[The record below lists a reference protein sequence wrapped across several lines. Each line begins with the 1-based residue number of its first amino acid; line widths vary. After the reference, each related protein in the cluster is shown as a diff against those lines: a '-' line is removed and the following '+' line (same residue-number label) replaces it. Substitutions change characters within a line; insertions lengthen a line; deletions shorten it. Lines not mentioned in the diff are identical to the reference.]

1 MRQKPVGFGRKSSMM
16 ADRNSGGAGLWNL
29 QRIREQPCQKHKE
42 QLMTQRAEMH
52 PVTYPVM
59 PLVRQPTGIGFFCSL
74 RLWLGAAALLLLVL
88 VQPLRAQVTLDLRD
102 ADLRNFVEIV
112 SEATGRSFVL
122 DPGVRGT
129 VTVLAPDQMSP
140 QDLFEVF
147 LSVLELNR
155 LTLIEGAGADRIVP
169 MNVARELSSGGSAG
183 LPSGFATRVIPV
195 KEVPLQEVIEVVRPL
210 LPAEAVMTPVPGAKR
225 LIISDRSANL
235 NRITRLIKRLDQ
247 PRAAPPIEILRLQN
261 ANAAEVLQVVQSM
274 DLIPEGSSVS
284 VDRRS
289 NALLISGSEALRHR
303 VRLLVDEL
311 DTQRDTVVS
320 RAVALN
326 YADAAAISD
335 VVMRTLNSD
344 SESGTRAA
352 VRIVPELQTNTL
364 LVSAPQERIDDIVQ
378 MVRYLDQRPTQVLVE
393 AVIFEMSV
401 EGLSDLSV
409 QFGAVLNNALVGGA
423 QFDLPGR
430 SSLTNLI
437 SSVSNGGGAT
447 LGSGGVFGGAKR
459 NAGGDGIVGLI
470 TAIASV
476 NSTRLLSTPS
486 ILTLNNQEA
495 EIVVAQNV
503 PFVTG
508 SYSTVSDSS
517 SVDNPFQTI
526 ERQDIGLTLNVT
538 PQINADRTVRMV
550 IKQEVSNLTNSTAAS
565 GGEITSRRSLSTT
578 ALVSDGNV
586 IMLGGLLENGS
597 GGVNQKVPGL
607 AELPLVGGLFRGKS
621 SNSNQRVLLVLLRPQ
636 VVSTEA
642 EAQRISRQLSRKAQN
657 VSAAIAP
664 ADNGRFPYNG
674 QSGLPFDGADLN
686 QPFDAGFIDDVAQQ
700 RNFPPLP
707 SRLRFGS
714 GN

>member
-1 MRQKPVGFGRKSSMM
+1 MKS
-16 ADRNSGGAGLWNL
+16 L
-29 QRIREQPCQKHKE
+29 
-42 QLMTQRAEMH
+42 AETH
-52 PVTYPVM
+52 PVQVASVQATVA
-59 PLVRQPTGIGFFCSL
+59 RIL
-74 RLWLGAAALLLLVL
+74 RLWLGRLVFCL
-88 VQPLRAQVTLDLRD
+88 TLSLFWGQPIQAQVTLDLRD
-102 ADLRNFVEIV
+102 AELRNFVEIV

-169 MNVARELSSGGSAG
+169 MNVARELSTGGSAG
-183 LPSGFATRVIPV
+183 LPSGFETRVIPV
-195 KEVPLQEVIEVVRPL
+195 KEIPLQEVIEVVRPL

-235 NRITRLIKRLDQ
+235 NRITRLIERLDQ

-261 ANAAEVLQVVQSM
+261 ANAADVLQVVQSM
-274 DLIPEGSSVS
+274 DLIPAGSSVS

-311 DTQRDTVVS
+311 DTQRNTVVS
-320 RAVALN
+320 RTVPLN
-326 YADAAAISD
+326 YADAASIAD
-335 VVMRTLNSD
+335 VVMRTLNTDGGSD
-344 SESGTRAA
+344 VRAP

-364 LVSAPQERIDDIVQ
+364 LISAPQERIADIVQ

-437 SSVSNGGGAT
+437 SSVSSGTTPA

-459 NAGGDGIVGLI
+459 NDSGDGIVGLL

-508 SYSTVSDSS
+508 SYSTVSDGS

-526 ERQDIGLTLNVT
+526 ERQDVGLTLNVT

-550 IKQEVSNLTNSTAAS
+550 IKQEVSNLTNTTASS

-578 ALVSDGNV
+578 ALVRDGNV

-597 GGVNQKVPGL
+597 GGVSQKVPGL
-607 AELPLVGGLFRGKS
+607 AELPLVGGLFRGKNA
-621 SNSNQRVLLVLLRPQ
+621 NSNQRVLLVLLRPQ
-636 VVSTEA
+636 VVSSEA
-642 EAQRISRQLSRKAQN
+642 EAKRITRQLSRKAQN
-657 VSAAIAP
+657 VSAAITP
-664 ADNGRFPYNG
+664 VDDGKFPRNQLG
-674 QSGLPFDGADLN
+674 ALPFDGADLN
-686 QPFDAGFIDDVAQQ
+686 QPFDAGFIDDVAQR